1 MKVHICF
8 LAMVMFLAFSSC
20 EEEDFVNEL
29 APSSAI
35 SAVGVN
41 GNGATSS
48 TADVISVASG
58 KAVGTSELVRNNNGV
73 SFSLKTSELEPAN
86 PYTLWLVVFNNP
98 EEYRDGCDGS
108 KFGPHFNE
116 EIQLDVLL

>member
-1 MKVHICF
+1 LIPFCPHKHEIN
-8 LAMVMFLAFSSC
+8 LQT
-20 EEEDFVNEL
+20 
-29 APSSAI
+29 
-35 SAVGVN
+35 
-41 GNGATSS
+41 GNGTPKTPTKYTSIYRKP
-48 TADVISVASG
+48 TLFEIQAEID
-58 KAVGTSELVRNNNGV
+58 EVR
-73 SFSLKTSELEPAN
+73 KTSELEPAN